1 MASAEPPG
9 IENLGGENPGSAPNT
24 PSQPESPPESPGIAV
39 GEPPLPSRRGLR
51 TFSSLQNNRDYR
63 YLFAGNL
70 CGNGAHW
77 LQLVT
82 IGWLALGVSG
92 SAFHSI
98 MAVAVRALP
107 ILLIGPWG
115 GVLADRWNRRALA
128 MVTQIAL
135 ALGALAFGVLVARGQ
150 VDTVWYVYG
159 YTLTTGVAFAVTQP
173 TRQALIA
180 NTVRRPDMAN
190 ALALSAMSTTS
201 MRLVGAGT
209 AGVLLGF
216 VDFQWNFFVEGG
228 LYVGMAL
235 LLIPMRTPYQE
246 ASTAGGDSP
255 LSNMR
260 EGLSYVLRNRIIFR
274 LMVLN
279 FARAAV
285 FGPLLLL
292 LPAYASGALDAGAGT
307 GTAMIV
313 VMGIGGTAASLII
326 STWGFFTRKGLVGLI
341 SMISGSGVIFTLG
354 LSPWVWLSLSVMIVM
369 GLSQTHFIVSN
380 QTVIQTLVPD
390 TLRGRVSSVWHY
402 EQGLIPFFAGVI
414 GLLANFIGIALAMVW
429 FGGIALAMG
438 LFFILTFR
446 DIRSLD

>member
-1 MASAEPPG
+1 MASDEPPG
-9 IENLGGENPGSAPNT
+9 RENPRST
-24 PSQPESPPESPGIAV
+24 RSQPQSPGLV
-39 GEPPLPSRRGLR
+39 TGGPPLRSRRGLR

-115 GVLADRWNRRALA
+115 GVLADRWDRRALA

-135 ALGALAFGVLVARGQ
+135 ALGALTFAVLVARGQ
-150 VDTVWYVYG
+150 VDTIWHVYG

-180 NTVRRPDMAN
+180 NTVRRPDMGN

-216 VDFQWNFFVEGG
+216 LDFQWNFFVEGG
-228 LYVGMAL
+228 LYAGMAL
-235 LLIPMRTPYQE
+235 LLLPMRTPYQE
-246 ASTAGGDSP
+246 VSTAGGNSV
-255 LSNMR
+255 LSNLR
-260 EGLSYVLRNRIIFR
+260 EGLSYVLGDRIIFR

-313 VMGIGGTAASLII
+313 VMGIGGTAASLVI
-326 STWGFFTRKGLVGLI
+326 SSWGFFTRKGMVGLI
-341 SMISGSGVIFTLG
+341 SLISGSGVIFTLG
-354 LSPWVWLSLSVMIVM
+354 WSPWVWLSVPVMIVM

-380 QTVIQTLVPD
+380 QTVIQILVPD
-390 TLRGRVSSVWHY
+390 FLRGRVSGVWHY
-402 EQGLIPFFAGVI
+402 EQGLTPLFAGVI
-414 GLLANFIGIALAMVW
+414 GLIANLVGISTAMVW

-438 LFFILTFR
+438 LFFLLTFE
-446 DIRSLD
+446 DIRRLD

>member
-1 MASAEPPG
+1 MASDEPRG
-9 IENLGGENPGSAPNT
+9 RENPGGTPNT
-24 PSQPESPPESPGIAV
+24 PSQPESPGLAAT
-39 GEPPLPSRRGLR
+39 GPPLPKRRGLR

-63 YLFAGNL
+63 YLFAGNV

-92 SAFHSI
+92 SPFHSI

-115 GVLADRWNRRALA
+115 GVLADRWDRRILA

-135 ALGALAFGVLVARGQ
+135 ALGALTFAVLVAREQ
-150 VDTVWYVYG
+150 VDTIWHVYG
-159 YTLTTGVAFAVTQP
+159 YTLTTGVAHAVTQP
-173 TRQALIA
+173 VRQALIA

-190 ALALSAMSTTS
+190 ALALGAMSTTS

-216 VDFQWNFFVEGG
+216 LDFHWNFFVEGG
-228 LYVGMAL
+228 LYLGMAL
-235 LLIPMRTPYQE
+235 LMIPMRTPYQE
-246 ASTAGGDSP
+246 ASTAGGNSP

-260 EGLSYVLRNRIIFR
+260 EGLSYVLGNRIIFR
-274 LMVLN
+274 LMLLN

-292 LPAYASGALDAGAGT
+292 LPAYASGALGAGAGT

-313 VMGIGGTAASLII
+313 VMGIGGTAASLVI
-326 STWGFFTRKGLVGLI
+326 SSWGFFTRKGLVGLI
-341 SMISGSGVIFTLG
+341 TLISGSGVIFTLG
-354 LSPWVWLSLSVMIVM
+354 LSQWVWLSVPVMIIM

-380 QTVIQTLVPD
+380 QTVIQSVVPD

-402 EQGLIPFFAGVI
+402 EQGLTPFFAGVI
-414 GLLANFIGIALAMVW
+414 GLAASIIGIASAMAW
-429 FGGIALAMG
+429 FGGFALAMG
-438 LFFILTFR
+438 LFFLLTFE
-446 DIRSLD
+446 DIRKLD

>member
-1 MASAEPPG
+1 MASAEPSG
-9 IENLGGENPGSAPNT
+9 NENPGNT
-24 PSQPESPPESPGIAV
+24 PSQAEGPGLAA
-39 GEPPLPSRRGLR
+39 GPPLPRRRGPK

-70 CGNGAHW
+70 CGNGAQW

-82 IGWLALGVSG
+82 IGWLALGISD

-107 ILLIGPWG
+107 TLLIGPWA
-115 GVLADRWNRRALA
+115 GVLADRWDRRTLA

-135 ALGALAFGVLVARGQ
+135 LLGALAFAILVAWGQ
-150 VDTVWYVYG
+150 VDTIWHVYA
-159 YTLTTGVAFAVTQP
+159 YTLTTGVAHAVTQP

-180 NTVRRPDMAN
+180 NTVPRHDMAN

-216 VDFQWNFFVEGG
+216 LDFHWNFFVEAG
-228 LYVGMAL
+228 LYAGMVL
-235 LLIPMRTPYQE
+235 LMIPMRTPYQE
-246 ASTAGGDSP
+246 ASTAGGASP
-255 LSNMR
+255 LSNLG
-260 EGLSYVLRNRIIFR
+260 EGLSYVLKNRIILR

-313 VMGIGGTAASLII
+313 VMGIGGTAASLAI

-341 SMISGSGVIFTLG
+341 SLISGAGVIFALG
-354 LSPWVWLSLSVMIVM
+354 LSPWAWLSVSVMIVM
-369 GLSQTHFIVSN
+369 GLSQTNFIVSN
-380 QTVIQTLVPD
+380 QTLVQTIVPD
-390 TLRGRVSSVWHY
+390 TLRGRVSSVWNY
-402 EQGLIPFFAGVI
+402 EQGLIPLFAGVI
-414 GLLANFIGIALAMVW
+414 GLIANVIGIAEAMVW
-429 FGGIALAMG
+429 FGGIALVMG
-438 LFFILTFR
+438 LLFLLTFE
-446 DIRSLD
+446 DIRRLD

>member
-1 MASAEPPG
+1 MASNDEPPG
-9 IENLGGENPGSAPNT
+9 SENQGRILNA
-24 PSQPESPPESPGIAV
+24 PSQPESPPESQGIAAP
-39 GEPPLPSRRGLR
+39 GPPLPKRRGLR

-70 CGNGAHW
+70 CGNGANW

-82 IGWLALGVSG
+82 IGWLALDIND

-115 GVLADRWNRRALA
+115 GVLADRWDRRALA

-135 ALGALAFGVLVARGQ
+135 ALGALTFALLVVRDQ
-150 VDTVWYVYG
+150 VDTIWHVYG
-159 YTLTTGVAFAVTQP
+159 YTLITGVAHAVTQP
-173 TRQALIA
+173 VRQALIA

-190 ALALSAMSTTS
+190 ALALSAMSTTI
-201 MRLVGAGT
+201 MRLVGALM
-209 AGVLLGF
+209 AGLLLGF
-216 VDFQWNFFVEGG
+216 LDFHWNFFVEGG
-228 LYVGMAL
+228 LYIGMAL
-235 LLIPMRTPYQE
+235 LMIPMRTPYQE
-246 ASTAGGDSP
+246 ASTAGGSSP
-255 LSNMR
+255 LSNMG
-260 EGLSYVLRNRIIFR
+260 EGLSYVLGNRIIFR
-274 LMVLN
+274 LMLLN

-292 LPAYASGALDAGAGT
+292 LPAYASGALDAGTGT
-307 GTAMIV
+307 GAAMMF

-326 STWGFFTRKGLVGLI
+326 SSWGFFTRKGLVGLI
-341 SMISGSGVIFTLG
+341 SMIVGSGVIFTLG

-402 EQGLIPFFAGVI
+402 EQGLTPFFAGVI
-414 GLLANFIGIALAMVW
+414 GLIANLAGIASAMTW
-429 FGGIALAMG
+429 FGGIALIMG
-438 LFFILTFR
+438 LFFLLTFA
-446 DIRSLD
+446 DIRRLD

>member
-1 MASAEPPG
+1 MASAEPPRDTTSTPSQS
-9 IENLGGENPGSAPNT
+9 ESPGSAA
-24 PSQPESPPESPGIAV
+24 G
-39 GEPPLPSRRGLR
+39 GPPLGSRRGLR

-82 IGWLALGVSG
+82 IGWLALGVSD

-98 MAVAVRALP
+98 MTVAVRALP
-107 ILLIGPWG
+107 ILLIGPLG
-115 GVLADRWNRRALA
+115 GVLADRWDRRTLA

-135 ALGALAFGVLVARGQ
+135 ALGAVTFAILVARGQ
-150 VDTVWYVYG
+150 VDTIWPVYA
-159 YTLTTGVAFAVTQP
+159 YTLITGVAFAVTQP

-180 NTVRRPDMAN
+180 NTVRRSDIAN

-216 VDFQWNFFVEGG
+216 VEFQWNFFVEGG
-228 LYVGMAL
+228 LYVGMGL
-235 LLIPMRTPYQE
+235 LMIPMRTPYQE
-246 ASTAGGDSP
+246 ASTAGRSSP
-255 LSNMR
+255 LSNLL
-260 EGLSYVLRNRIIFR
+260 EGLSYVLRNRIMLR

-279 FARAAV
+279 FSRAAV

-292 LPAYASGALDAGAGT
+292 LPAYASGALHAGAGT

-341 SMISGSGVIFTLG
+341 TLISGSGVVFTLG
-354 LSPWVWLSLSVMIVM
+354 LSPWVWLSVPVMIVM

-380 QTVIQTLVPD
+380 QTIIQTLVPD

-414 GLLANFIGIALAMVW
+414 GLLANLIGIATAMVW

-438 LFFILTFR
+438 LLFLLTFK
-446 DIRSLD
+446 DIRRLD

>member
-1 MASAEPPG
+1 MR
-9 IENLGGENPGSAPNT
+9 
-24 PSQPESPPESPGIAV
+24 
-39 GEPPLPSRRGLR
+39 SRRGMR

-92 SAFHSI
+92 SPFHSI
-98 MAVAVRALP
+98 MAVSVRALP

-115 GVLADRWNRRALA
+115 GVLADRWDRRALA
-128 MVTQIAL
+128 MVTQVAL
-135 ALGALAFGVLVARGQ
+135 ALGALTFAVLVARGQ
-150 VDTVWYVYG
+150 VDTIWHVYG
-159 YTLTTGVAFAVTQP
+159 YTLTTGVAFAVIQP
-173 TRQALIA
+173 ARQALIA

-190 ALALSAMSTTS
+190 AFAIGAMSTTS

-209 AGVLLGF
+209 AGVLLSF
-216 VDFQWNFFVEGG
+216 LDFQWNFFLESG
-228 LYVGMAL
+228 LYAGMAL
-235 LLIPMRTPYQE
+235 LMIPMRTPYQE
-246 ASTAGGDSP
+246 ASTARGKSA
-255 LSNMR
+255 LSNLR
-260 EGLSYVLRNRIIFR
+260 EGLSYVVENRIMFR

-292 LPAYASGALDAGAGT
+292 LPAYVSGALDAGAGT
-307 GTAMIV
+307 STAMIV

-326 STWGFFTRKGLVGLI
+326 SSWGFFTRKGLVGLI
-341 SMISGSGVIFTLG
+341 TLISGSGVMLTLG
-354 LSPWVWLSLSVMIVM
+354 LSPWVWLSVPIMIVM

-414 GLLANFIGIALAMVW
+414 GLVANLVGIASAMIW
-429 FGGIALAMG
+429 FGGIALVLG
-438 LFFILTFR
+438 LCFLLTFE
-446 DIRSLD
+446 DIRRLE

>member
-1 MASAEPPG
+1 MASNEPPG
-9 IENLGGENPGSAPNT
+9 SANPGSTPNT
-24 PSQPESPPESPGIAV
+24 PSQPESPGLAAGGPAMRN
-39 GEPPLPSRRGLR
+39 RRGLR

-98 MAVAVRALP
+98 MAVSVRALP

-115 GVLADRWNRRALA
+115 GVLADRWDRRALA

-135 ALGALAFGVLVARGQ
+135 ALGALTFAVLVARGQ
-150 VDTVWYVYG
+150 VDTIWHVYG
-159 YTLTTGVAFAVTQP
+159 YTLATGVAFAVTQP
-173 TRQALIA
+173 ARQALIA

-190 ALALSAMSTTS
+190 ALAVSAMSTTS

-216 VDFQWNFFVEGG
+216 LDFQWNFFVEGG
-228 LYVGMAL
+228 LYIGMAL
-235 LLIPMRTPYQE
+235 LMIPMRTPYQE
-246 ASTAGGDSP
+246 ASTAAGKSL
-255 LSNMR
+255 LSNLR
-260 EGLSYVLRNRIIFR
+260 EGLSYVLGNRIIFR

-313 VMGIGGTAASLII
+313 VMGIGGTAASLAI
-326 STWGFFTRKGLVGLI
+326 STWGFFTRKGLVCLI
-341 SMISGSGVIFTLG
+341 SLISGSGVILTLG
-354 LSPWVWLSLSVMIVM
+354 LSPWVWLSVPVMIVM

-380 QTVIQTLVPD
+380 LTVIQTLVPD

-414 GLLANFIGIALAMVW
+414 GLTANLIGIASAMVW
-429 FGGIALAMG
+429 FGGIALAIG
-438 LFFILTFR
+438 LFFLLTFK
-446 DIRSLD
+446 DIRKLD

>member
-1 MASAEPPG
+1 MR
-9 IENLGGENPGSAPNT
+9 
-24 PSQPESPPESPGIAV
+24 
-39 GEPPLPSRRGLR
+39 SRRGLR

-63 YLFAGNL
+63 YLLAGNL

-82 IGWLALGVSG
+82 IGWLALGISG
-92 SAFHSI
+92 SPFHSI

-115 GVLADRWNRRALA
+115 GVLADRYDRRALA
-128 MVTQIAL
+128 MGTQIAL
-135 ALGALAFGVLVARGQ
+135 ALGALTFAVLVARGM
-150 VDTVWYVYG
+150 VDTIWYVYG
-159 YTLTTGVAFAVTQP
+159 YTLTTGVAHAVTQP

-180 NTVRRPDMAN
+180 NTVQRSDMAN

-201 MRLVGAGT
+201 MRLVGALT

-216 VDFQWNFFVEGG
+216 LDFHWNFFVEGG
-228 LYVGMAL
+228 LYIGMAL

-246 ASTAGGDSP
+246 ASTAGGNSP
-255 LSNMR
+255 LSNLS
-260 EGLSYVLRNRIIFR
+260 EGLSYVLGNRIIFR

-292 LPAYASGALDAGAGT
+292 LPAYASGALNAGAGT
-307 GTAMIV
+307 GAAMMF
-313 VMGIGGTAASLII
+313 VMGIGGTAASLVI
-326 STWGFFTRKGLVGLI
+326 SSWGFFTRKGLVGLI
-341 SMISGSGVIFTLG
+341 SLISGSGVIFTLG
-354 LSPWVWLSLSVMIVM
+354 LSSWVWLSLPVMIVM

-390 TLRGRVSSVWHY
+390 TLRGRVSSIWHY

-414 GLLANFIGIALAMVW
+414 GLIANLVGIATAMIW
-429 FGGIALAMG
+429 FGGLALVMG
-438 LFFILTFR
+438 LFFLLIFE
-446 DIRSLD
+446 DIRRLD

>member
-1 MASAEPPG
+1 MP
-9 IENLGGENPGSAPNT
+9 
-24 PSQPESPPESPGIAV
+24 
-39 GEPPLPSRRGLR
+39 RHRGLR
-51 TFSSLQNNRDYR
+51 TFSSLQTNRDYR

-82 IGWLALGVSG
+82 IGWLALDVSG

-107 ILLIGPWG
+107 ILLVGPWG
-115 GVLADRWNRRALA
+115 GVLADRWDRRVLA

-135 ALGALAFGVLVARGQ
+135 ALGALTFAVLVTRGQ
-150 VDTVWYVYG
+150 VETVWHVYG
-159 YTLTTGVAFAVTQP
+159 YTLAMGVALAVAQP

-201 MRLVGAGT
+201 MRLVGAGA
-209 AGVLLGF
+209 AGVMLGF
-216 VDFQWNFFVEGG
+216 LDFQWNFFVEGG

-235 LLIPMRTPYQE
+235 LMIPMRTPYQE
-246 ASTAGGDSP
+246 ASTTGGDSP
-255 LSNMR
+255 LSNLR
-260 EGLSYVLRNRIIFR
+260 QGLSYVLGNRIIFR

-292 LPAYASGALDAGAGT
+292 LPAYASGALDAGSGT

-326 STWGFFTRKGLVGLI
+326 SSWGFFTRKGLVGLI
-341 SMISGSGVIFTLG
+341 SLISGSGVIFTLG
-354 LSPWVWLSLSVMIVM
+354 LSPVVWLSVPVMIVM

-414 GLLANFIGIALAMVW
+414 GLIANFVGIASAMVW
-429 FGGIALAMG
+429 FGGIALVMG
-438 LFFILTFR
+438 LFFLLAFE
-446 DIRSLD
+446 DIRRLD

>member
-1 MASAEPPG
+1 MR
-9 IENLGGENPGSAPNT
+9 
-24 PSQPESPPESPGIAV
+24 
-39 GEPPLPSRRGLR
+39 SRRGLR
-51 TFSSLQNNRDYR
+51 TFSSLQNNRDFR

-70 CGNGAHW
+70 CGNGAQW

-82 IGWLALGVSG
+82 IGWLALDISG

-98 MAVAVRALP
+98 MAVSVRALP
-107 ILLIGPWG
+107 TLLIGPWG
-115 GVLADRWNRRALA
+115 GVLADRWDRRALA
-128 MVTQIAL
+128 MVTQIVL
-135 ALGALAFGVLVARGQ
+135 ALGAVAFAVLVAWDQ
-150 VDTVWYVYG
+150 VDTIWHVYA
-159 YTLTTGVAFAVTQP
+159 YTLATGVAHAVTQP

-201 MRLVGAGT
+201 MRLVGALT
-209 AGVLLGF
+209 AGLLLSF
-216 VDFQWNFFVEGG
+216 LDFYWNFFVEGG
-228 LYVGMAL
+228 LYIGMAL
-235 LLIPMRTPYQE
+235 LMIPMRTPYQE
-246 ASTAGGDSP
+246 ASTAVGNSP

-260 EGLSYVLRNRIIFR
+260 EGLNYVLSNRIIFR

-326 STWGFFTRKGLVGLI
+326 SSWGFFTRKGLVGLI
-341 SMISGSGVIFTLG
+341 SLISGSGVIFTLG
-354 LSPWVWLSLSVMIVM
+354 LSQWVWLSVPVMIVM

-414 GLLANFIGIALAMVW
+414 GLIANIVGIGSAMSW

-438 LFFILTFR
+438 LFFLFTFE
-446 DIRSLD
+446 DIRKLD

>member
-1 MASAEPPG
+1 MASH
-9 IENLGGENPGSAPNT
+9 ENPGSTPNT
-24 PSQPESPPESPGIAV
+24 LSQPESPGLSADR
-39 GEPPLPSRRGLR
+39 PPLRRRGLR

-82 IGWLALGVSG
+82 IGWLALDVSG

-98 MAVAVRALP
+98 MAIAVRALP

-115 GVLADRWNRRALA
+115 GVLADRYNRRALA
-128 MVTQIAL
+128 MATQIAL
-135 ALGALAFGVLVARGQ
+135 ALAALTFAVLVTRGQ
-150 VDTVWYVYG
+150 VDTIWPVYA
-159 YTLTTGVAFAVTQP
+159 YTLATGLAHAVTQP
-173 TRQALIA
+173 ARQALIA

-190 ALALSAMSTTS
+190 ALAISAMSTTS

-216 VDFQWNFFVEGG
+216 LDFQWNFFVEGG

-235 LLIPMRTPYQE
+235 LMIPMRTPYQE
-246 ASTAGGDSP
+246 ASTAGGKSP
-255 LSNMR
+255 LSNLR
-260 EGLSYVLRNRIIFR
+260 EGLSYVLGNRIIFR
-274 LMVLN
+274 LMLLN

-313 VMGIGGTAASLII
+313 VMGIGGTAASLVI
-326 STWGFFTRKGLVGLI
+326 SSWGFFTRKGLVGLI
-341 SMISGSGVIFTLG
+341 SLISGSAVIFTLG
-354 LSPWVWLSLSVMIVM
+354 LSPWVWLSVPVMIVM

-414 GLLANFIGIALAMVW
+414 GVVANLIGIASAMVW

-438 LFFILTFR
+438 LVFLLSFE
-446 DIRSLD
+446 DIRKLD

>member
-1 MASAEPPG
+1 
-9 IENLGGENPGSAPNT
+9 LR
-24 PSQPESPPESPGIAV
+24 
-39 GEPPLPSRRGLR
+39 RRGLR

-82 IGWLALGVSG
+82 IGWLALDVSG

-98 MAVAVRALP
+98 MAIAVRALP

-115 GVLADRWNRRALA
+115 GVLADRYNRRALA
-128 MVTQIAL
+128 MATQIAL
-135 ALGALAFGVLVARGQ
+135 ALAALTFAVLVTRGQ
-150 VDTVWYVYG
+150 VDTIWPVYA
-159 YTLTTGVAFAVTQP
+159 YTLATGLAHAVTQP
-173 TRQALIA
+173 ARQALIA

-190 ALALSAMSTTS
+190 ALAISAMSTTS

-216 VDFQWNFFVEGG
+216 LDFQWNFFVEGG

-235 LLIPMRTPYQE
+235 LMIPMRTPYQE
-246 ASTAGGDSP
+246 ASTAGGKSP
-255 LSNMR
+255 LSNLR
-260 EGLSYVLRNRIIFR
+260 EGLSYVLGNRIIFR
-274 LMVLN
+274 LMLLN

-313 VMGIGGTAASLII
+313 VMGIGGTAASLVI
-326 STWGFFTRKGLVGLI
+326 SSWGFFTRKGLVGLI
-341 SMISGSGVIFTLG
+341 SLISGSGVIFTLG
-354 LSPWVWLSLSVMIVM
+354 LSPWVWLSVPVMIVM

-414 GLLANFIGIALAMVW
+414 GVVANLIGIASAMVW

-438 LFFILTFR
+438 LVFLLSFE
-446 DIRSLD
+446 DIRKLD

>member
-1 MASAEPPG
+1 MR
-9 IENLGGENPGSAPNT
+9 
-24 PSQPESPPESPGIAV
+24 
-39 GEPPLPSRRGLR
+39 SRRGLR

-63 YLFAGNL
+63 YLLAGNL

-82 IGWLALGVSG
+82 IGWLALGISG
-92 SAFHSI
+92 SPFHSI

-115 GVLADRWNRRALA
+115 GVLADRYDRRALA
-128 MVTQIAL
+128 MGTQIAL
-135 ALGALAFGVLVARGQ
+135 ALGALTFAVLVARGM
-150 VDTVWYVYG
+150 VDTIWYVYG
-159 YTLTTGVAFAVTQP
+159 YTLTTGVAHAVTQP

-180 NTVRRPDMAN
+180 NTVQRSDMAN

-201 MRLVGAGT
+201 MRLVGALT

-216 VDFQWNFFVEGG
+216 LDFHWNFFVEGG
-228 LYVGMAL
+228 LYIGMAL

-246 ASTAGGDSP
+246 ASTAGGNSP
-255 LSNMR
+255 LSNLS
-260 EGLSYVLRNRIIFR
+260 EGLSYVLGNRIIFR

-292 LPAYASGALDAGAGT
+292 LPAYASGALNAGAGT
-307 GTAMIV
+307 GAAMMF
-313 VMGIGGTAASLII
+313 VMGIGGTAASLVI
-326 STWGFFTRKGLVGLI
+326 SSWGFFTRKGLVGLI
-341 SMISGSGVIFTLG
+341 SLISGSGVIFTLG
-354 LSPWVWLSLSVMIVM
+354 LSSWVWLSLPVMIVM

-414 GLLANFIGIALAMVW
+414 GLIANLVGIATAMIW
-429 FGGIALAMG
+429 FGGLALVMG
-438 LFFILTFR
+438 LFFLLIFE
-446 DIRSLD
+446 DIRRLD